1 MAYVMERSDE
11 VREYLEQIARI
22 PLLTKEEEIEL
33 ALAIEHGREAEE
45 ALRAGVRGAKRRVA
59 LQAKAK
65 AGVEARRHFI
75 ASNLRLVVSIAKR
88 YQGQGLP
95 LMDLIQEGNLG
106 LIRAVEKFD
115 WKRGYKFS
123 TYATWWIKQAVQ
135 RGIGNRA
142 RTIRLPVHV
151 EGEFRKVRRAFSELL
166 QKTGE
171 PPTAEELA
179 GKVKMSEQRVTE
191 LLDLAGMAQPMSLNA
206 QAGAGEE
213 TELHELLQDA
223 NAGALYDAVE
233 GSLMQEEIVG
243 ALQSELDERE
253 ATVITLRFGFDS
265 GRPRSLQEIGDSLN
279 ISRERVRQIER
290 GALAK
295 LRASGRL
302 SA

>member
-1 MAYVMERSDE
+1 MERSDE
-11 VREYLEQIARI
+11 VREYLEQIARV

>member
-11 VREYLEQIARI
+11 VREYLEQIARV

>member
-11 VREYLEQIARI
+11 VREYLEQIARV

-171 PPTAEELA
+171 LPTAEELA

>member
-1 MAYVMERSDE
+1 
-11 VREYLEQIARI
+11 
-22 PLLTKEEEIEL
+22 
-33 ALAIEHGREAEE
+33 
-45 ALRAGVRGAKRRVA
+45 VRGAKRRVA